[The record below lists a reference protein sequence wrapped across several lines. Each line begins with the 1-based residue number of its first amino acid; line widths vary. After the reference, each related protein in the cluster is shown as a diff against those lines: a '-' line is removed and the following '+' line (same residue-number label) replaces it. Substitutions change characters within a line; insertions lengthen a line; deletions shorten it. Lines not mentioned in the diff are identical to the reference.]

1 MFYRY
6 LILTTIF
13 LSVLAHAGSTTELSV
28 TGRIT
33 PSACEPT
40 LSAAGQYDLGK
51 ISARDLNVD
60 QPTRLTAHELQLKVT
75 CEAMTLLALETRDNR
90 SGSSYS
96 DRLYTFGLGLINDAI
111 KLGYMTLEL
120 NSITAQGTPM
130 YALGS
135 TWAGWGPTSILS
147 PEFLTAFTPNKSMA
161 VPAPVQ
167 LLNANVQIVPTI
179 APANTLPLTE
189 EVPIDGFV
197 TLTVKYL

>member
-1 MFYRY
+1 
-6 LILTTIF
+6 
-13 LSVLAHAGSTTELSV
+13 
-28 TGRIT
+28 
-33 PSACEPT
+33 
-40 LSAAGQYDLGK
+40 
-51 ISARDLNVD
+51 
-60 QPTRLTAHELQLKVT
+60 
-75 CEAMTLLALETRDNR
+75 MTLLALETRDNR

-167 LLNANVQIVPTI
+167 LLNANVQIAPTI